1 MWSRNKRSKRKASFL
16 NSEIIKRVVVKAEE
30 YVRRAYGEGMKC
42 TKIAVTFPAHFDN
55 NQRTATL
62 LAVEKAGICK
72 EKLTMLNEPSAAAF
86 YYCKSNKIDKQTI
99 LVYDL
104 GGGTF
109 DVSISDYYSSE
120 FCCEA
125 CYETYSM
132 MNFDINKMVQS
143 RELNYIEFMES
154 NPVIYR
160 IRNKINGKNYIGQ
173 TIRSFTLRWWEHY
186 KSWIK
191 KQPEGIENF
200 DFSVLEEF
208 TKEEIKRNPDLL
220 KQREQY
226 WIDKYDAIEN
236 GYNSRNE
243 VSNVK

>member
-1 MWSRNKRSKRKASFL
+1 MKDFYYQVKTRQYIRNDDRFAEKPYIKIWSNVQYRGIVEAENSKKAREKVKNEIFDKK
-16 NSEIIKRVVVKAEE
+16 IIKNKDADVLLSIIEITPQKSYLKKFFEPRV
-30 YVRRAYGEGMKC
+30 
-42 TKIAVTFPAHFDN
+42 
-55 NQRTATL
+55 
-62 LAVEKAGICK
+62 CK
-72 EKLTMLNEPSAAAF
+72 H
-86 YYCKSNKIDKQTI
+86 C
-99 LVYDL
+99 
-104 GGGTF
+104 GRTF